1 MSLDNETYSLESFLG
16 VQEVKQELQI
26 NLDYALKQYQGNQL
40 VSYALNEL
48 YSNDNAV
55 KNNLQIELLE
65 PLQLDYIEALDRNDK
80 TVKEICEDMGISK
93 TTPTI
98 WTKSNK
104 LFNKCIELIKE
115 AEAEQ
120 TESILWSAAQSKESA
135 DTISRMFALKARKPE
150 YRDNA
155 ILTGATIV
163 NVRVTVDG
171 ENFDTSASV
180 KDISENE

>member
-1 MSLDNETYSLESFLG
+1 MSLDNETYSLESFIG

-48 YSNDNAV
+48 YNNDNAI

-65 PLQLDYIEALDRNDK
+65 PLQLDYIEALDRNDA
-80 TVKEICEDMGISK
+80 TIKEICDELSISK
-93 TTPTI
+93 TTIII
-98 WTKSNK
+98 WQKTNK
-104 LFNKCIELIKE
+104 LFAKCIELIKE

-120 TESILWSAAQSKESA
+120 TESILWTAAQSKESA

-155 ILTGATIV
+155 ILQGATIV

>member
-1 MSLDNETYSLESFLG
+1 MLEETYSLESFLD

-48 YSNDNAV
+48 YNNDNAI
-55 KNNLQIELLE
+55 KNNVQVELLE
-65 PLQLDYIEALDRNDK
+65 PLQEEYLQAIDQNDS
-80 TVKEICEDMGISK
+80 TIKEICDEMRISK
-93 TTPTI
+93 TTIII
-98 WTKSNK
+98 WIKTNK
-104 LFNKCIELIKE
+104 LFAKCIELIKE

-120 TESILWSAAQSKESA
+120 IESVVTKAAQDSNSA
-135 DTISRMFALKARKPE
+135 DNISRMFALKARKPE

-155 ILTGATIV
+155 VLTGATIV